1 MKSYLEI
8 YVPIQFDE
16 PWFVEL
22 RNALTG
28 VPVRWQTGYYHIT
41 MAFLNETPANL
52 DLLPI
57 LKKHLTVFP
66 APVLTFDKL
75 DVLSTYSGMF
85 IVHLTSTTIPDDFLL
100 LTEAIRSN
108 MKAVGCQINSEF
120 RLHVTLG
127 RIIDKD
133 ISLQNLQDLVST
145 VSLKPFTLMLSDVDY
160 REFRGKTIYETKL
173 SYNKTY

>member
-75 DVLSTYSGMF
+75 DVLSTYSRMF
-85 IVHLTSTTIPDDFLL
+85 MCELLPDIDWD
-100 LTEAIRSN
+100 
-108 MKAVGCQINSEF
+108 IN
-120 RLHVTLG
+120 
-127 RIIDKD
+127 
-133 ISLQNLQDLVST
+133 
-145 VSLKPFTLMLSDVDY
+145 DY
-160 REFRGKTIYETKL
+160 T
-173 SYNKTY
+173 